1 MSFLF
6 LQRKIEEIGVI
17 RKKHNEIQWL
27 EFEQL
32 QEFPNVQHGVF
43 LCHGGV
49 SPKPFQ
55 SLNAGGSTGD
65 DPANVEEN
73 RRRIL
78 SLFPLGELISAH
90 QAHTAHLDIVQGPYA
105 SKEACDG
112 LITKEKHKVLMIKHA
127 DCQAAIFYDPVENI
141 LANVHSG
148 WRGNVQNIYAVTIE
162 TMKQMGSNPSNI
174 FVCISPSLGPEYS
187 EFVNFRTE
195 FPVHFQEFQWKA
207 NYFNLWEISRMQLK
221 AAGILPSHIECA
233 EICTY
238 ENKDDFFSYRRDKI
252 TGRNATLAML
262 C

>member
-1 MSFLF
+1 
-6 LQRKIEEIGVI
+6 VI
-17 RKKHNEIQWL
+17 RKKQGEMQWL

-32 QEFPNVQHGVF
+32 QEFSNLKHAIF

-49 SPKPFQ
+49 SLKPFQ

-65 DPANVEEN
+65 DPVHVEEN

-78 SLFPLGELISAH
+78 SLFPSGELISAN
-90 QAHTAHLDIVQGPYA
+90 QAHTPNVHIVEGSYT
-105 SKEACDG
+105 SGEACDG
-112 LITKEKHKVLMIKHA
+112 LITKEKHKALMIKHA

-148 WRGNVQNIYAVTIE
+148 WRGNVQNIYGSTIE
-162 TMKQMGSNPSNI
+162 TMKKMGSNPANI
-174 FVCISPSLGPEYS
+174 LVCISPSLGPNQS
-187 EFVNFRTE
+187 EFINFKTE
-195 FPVHFQEFQWKA
+195 FPAHFQEFQWKG
-207 NYFNLWEISRMQLK
+207 NYFNLWEISQMQLK
-221 AAGILPSHIECA
+221 AAGIIPSHIECA

-238 ENKDDFFSYRRDKI
+238 ENKEDYFSYRREKI